1 MIVGDIIRKIG
12 KAVRRMFSK
21 KATIETAFDTNIAVS
36 GKMGNAI
43 YLWSEMYESR
53 PPWLNDNAEEGTVE
67 TLGIPASIASEIA
80 RLVTM
85 EMEVKVTGS
94 PMADYLNKQL
104 EGCIVRS
111 RQYTEFACAKGG
123 IALKPYVIPDE
134 GKIGI
139 SIVQAEDFCPTKFDS
154 NGDITGAIFPDQK
167 IIGNK
172 KYTRMER
179 HELNGTTYTI
189 ENKVFVTEE
198 SEVDDSN
205 DSILGKEVELADV
218 PGWESVD
225 PYVVI
230 EDMEKPL
237 FAYFKMP
244 MANSVEL
251 RSPLG
256 VSVYAK
262 AASSGILKNI
272 DRQWSNILWE
282 YDATQASVFGD
293 DEVFQQDNNGN
304 LTLEGRDKRLF
315 RTFEGLEEKLKEYA
329 PNIRD
334 TSLFN
339 GLDKMLKQAEF
350 QCSLAY
356 GTISDPANTDKTATE
371 VKQSKQRSFSLVCDI
386 QKSFQTAHENLIH
399 AMYELALLY
408 ELSPDGE
415 YEMMFDFDD
424 SIIVDRNVEF
434 SRLMQM
440 AAAKMIRPESVTAWY
455 FGIFEEEA
463 IKMLPPA
470 FGDADEGNEPSET
483 EEE

>member
-12 KAVRRMFSK
+12 KVVKRMFSK
-21 KATIETAFDTNIAVS
+21 KATVETAFDTNIAVS
-36 GKMGNAI
+36 GKMENAI
-43 YLWSEMYESR
+43 YLWAEMYENR

-94 PMADYLNKQL
+94 PMAEYLNKQL

-123 IALKPYVIPDE
+123 VALKPYVIPDE

-139 SIVQAEDFCPTKFDS
+139 SIVQAEDFYPTKFDS
-154 NGDITGAIFPDQK
+154 NGNITGAIFPDQQ

-189 ENKVFVTEE
+189 ENKVFVTEA

-205 DSILGKEVELADV
+205 DSFLGTEVELADV

-237 FAYFKMP
+237 FSYFKMP

-262 AASSGILKNI
+262 AASSGVLKNI
-272 DRQWSNILWE
+272 DKQWSNILWE

-293 DEVFQQDNNGN
+293 EDVFQQDNNGN

-315 RTFEGLEEKLKEYA
+315 RTFDGLEEKLKEYA

-386 QKSFQTAHENLIH
+386 QNSFKAAHENLIQ

-408 ELSPDGE
+408 ELSPDGK

-424 SIIVDRNVEF
+424 SIVVDRDVEF
-434 SRLMQM
+434 ARLMQM
-440 AAAKMIRPESVTAWY
+440 AAANMIRPEAVTAWY
-455 FGIFEEEA
+455 FGVSEDEA

-470 FGDADEGNEPSET
+470 FGDGDEDDTPPGQ